1 MDYTS
6 NNNLSGEDETWFR
19 FFRNKQKWVCV
30 NDDPEWLERYKG
42 YFSYNKTYNL
52 DYVDYE
58 NNDVYLIL
66 DNGRD
71 DWSITFNDLINNFET
86 LEDLRDQKLRSIGL

>member
-6 NNNLSGEDETWFR
+6 NINSDFSEEDESWFL
-19 FFRNKQKWVCV
+19 FFRNKSKWVCV
-30 NDDPEWLERYKG
+30 NDDEWKE
-42 YFSYNKTYNL
+42 YFTYGKTYNL

-71 DWSITFNDLINNFET
+71 YTPISFNELINNFET
-86 LEDLRDQKLRSIGL
+86 LEDFRDQKLRIIGL

>member
-1 MDYTS
+1 MSYDFS
-6 NNNLSGEDETWFR
+6 EEDSWFL
-19 FFRNKQKWVCV
+19 FFRNKSKWVCV
-30 NDDPEWLERYKG
+30 NDDTNWLKINEG
-42 YFSYNKTYNL
+42 YFTYRKHYHL

-71 DWSITFNDLINNFET
+71 DYPISFNELINNFES
-86 LEDLRDQKLRSIGL
+86 LEELRDKQLRTIGL